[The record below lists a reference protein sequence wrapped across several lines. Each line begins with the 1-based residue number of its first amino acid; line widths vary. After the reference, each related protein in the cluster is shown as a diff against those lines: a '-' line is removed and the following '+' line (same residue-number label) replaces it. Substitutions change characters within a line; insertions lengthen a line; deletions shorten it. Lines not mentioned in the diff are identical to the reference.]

1 MSLED
6 RVTARELAAAIAGNT
21 VSAAEVMETHL
32 ARIAAVN
39 PQVNAIV
46 TLDEEGARAV
56 AADADRAVA
65 RGDSL
70 GPLHGLPIAV
80 KDLEDTAG
88 MCTTYGSSLFADN
101 VPDADSLLVERLR
114 HAGAIVIGKTNT
126 PEFGAGS
133 QTFNRV
139 FGATRNPYDL
149 ARTPGGSSGGAAAAV
164 ATGMLPVADGSDLA
178 SSIRNPASFCSVV
191 GLRPSPGRIPVA
203 DDQSDPWGSL
213 AVAGPIARTVDDA
226 ALLFGAL
233 AGRDPRDPLS
243 VEPPPD
249 ALAPVVP
256 ASLDGL
262 RVAWSRNLI
271 DLPVAADV
279 TAVLE
284 PCRARLGGALVTD
297 AEPDLRAADTVFD
310 TLRALGFAAFAPL
323 LEAHEDELKDTVVWN
338 TRKGLALGPR
348 EIATA
353 LGARGAVFAEMQR
366 FMEGYD
372 VLALPV
378 AQVAPFPVEVEW
390 VREIEGVAM
399 EHYVAWLRT
408 CSRITVTGH
417 PAISIP
423 AGFTPDGLPVG
434 LQLVGRHRHERRLLE
449 IAAAFEAAFGVQAR
463 PPI

>member
-1 MSLED
+1 
-6 RVTARELAAAIAGNT
+6 
-21 VSAAEVMETHL
+21 
-32 ARIAAVN
+32 
-39 PQVNAIV
+39 
-46 TLDEEGARAV
+46 
-56 AADADRAVA
+56 
-65 RGDSL
+65 
-70 GPLHGLPIAV
+70 
-80 KDLEDTAG
+80 
-88 MCTTYGSSLFADN
+88 
-101 VPDADSLLVERLR
+101 
-114 HAGAIVIGKTNT
+114 
-126 PEFGAGS
+126 
-133 QTFNRV
+133 
-139 FGATRNPYDL
+139 
-149 ARTPGGSSGGAAAAV
+149 
-164 ATGMLPVADGSDLA
+164 MLPVADGSDLA

-213 AVAGPIARTVDDA
+213 AVAGPIAGTVDDA

-243 VEPPPD
+243 VEAPPD

-271 DLPVAADV
+271 DLPVAAEI

-323 LEAHEDELKDTVVWN
+323 LEAHEGELKDTVVWN
-338 TRKGLALGPR
+338 TRKGLALEPR

-390 VREIEGVAM
+390 VREIEGIAM

-434 LQLVGRHRHERRLLE
+434 LQLVSRHRHERRLLE

>member
-1 MSLED
+1 VS
-6 RVTARELAAAIAGNT
+6 ARELAAAIASGS
-21 VSAAEVMETHL
+21 VSAAETMETHL
-32 ARIAAVN
+32 ARIAEVN
-39 PQVNAIV
+39 PDVNAIV
-46 TLDEEGARAV
+46 TLDEAGARA
-56 AADADRAVA
+56 AAAEADRAVA
-65 RGDSL
+65 RGDAL

-88 MCTTYGSSLFADN
+88 MRTTYGSPLFADN
-101 VPDADSLLVERLR
+101 VPETDSLLVERLR
-114 HAGAIVIGKTNT
+114 RAGAIVIGKTNT

-139 FGATRNPYDL
+139 FGVTRNPYDL
-149 ARTPGGSSGGAAAAV
+149 TRTTGGSSGGAAAAV
-164 ATGMLPVADGSDLA
+164 ATEMLPFADGSDLA
-178 SSIRNPASFCSVV
+178 SSIRNPASFCNVV

-213 AVAGPIARTVDDA
+213 AVVGPIARTVDDA

-233 AGRDPRDPLS
+233 AGHDARDPLS
-243 VEPPPD
+243 VDAPAD
-249 ALAPVVP
+249 ALEPVAP
-256 ASLDGL
+256 AALDGL
-262 RVAWSRNLI
+262 RVAWSRNLG
-271 DLPVAADV
+271 DLPVAAEV

-284 PCRARLGGALVTD
+284 PCRDRLAGAVVTD

-323 LEAHEDELKDTVVWN
+323 LDEHEADLKDTVVWN
-338 TRKGLALGPR
+338 IRKGLALGPA

-353 LGARGAVFAEMQR
+353 LGARGALYAQMQR
-366 FMEGYD
+366 FMAGYD

-390 VREIEGVAM
+390 VHEIDGVEM
-399 EHYVAWLRT
+399 DHYVAWLRT

-423 AGFTPDGLPVG
+423 AGFTPGGLPVG
-434 LQLVGRHRHERRLLE
+434 LQLVGRFRQERRLLE
-449 IAAAFEAAFGVQAR
+449 IAAAFEAALA
-463 PPI
+463 